1 MKGVTLLEEKGME
14 EGVVCLVRGDWKG
27 LHHLKYKQIEQLIK
41 KKIHN
46 YKRKCKLKMTF
57 LSMGLPLNI
66 L

>member
-46 YKRKCKLKMTF
+46 YKRKCKLKMT
-57 LSMGLPLNI
+57 
-66 L
+66 